1 MKTLDAVMLYLDVEF
16 EQGGVHSRTKEKL
29 AIELAKR
36 QELYPLVRPEVQI
49 MSYLVKEDPLGKSF
63 GYLDSSKYACFMCNV
78 FCKSLGVETRGCS
91 YDQYSVSGRCH
102 RLDNSIPPKL
112 PSS

>member
-1 MKTLDAVMLYLDVEF
+1 MKPTTTIVGLHDDRMGGDYLDTLLISF
-16 EQGGVHSRTKEKL
+16 
-29 AIELAKR
+29 
-36 QELYPLVRPEVQI
+36 QELYPLVHPEVQI
-49 MSYLVKEDPLGKSF
+49 MSYLVKADPLGKSF

-91 YDQYSVSGRCH
+91 YDQYSASGRCH